1 METNLPTYLHCMH
14 TLLLTTKVTYHNI
27 LSFQD
32 LVNKI
37 TSFGSNMIA
46 LKHHHIHKEG
56 DGKMMEYTA
65 GCNNIIV

>member
-1 METNLPTYLHCMH
+1 
-14 TLLLTTKVTYHNI
+14 
-27 LSFQD
+27 
-32 LVNKI
+32 
-37 TSFGSNMIA
+37 MIA